1 MRLWEILRPE
11 NVGYKIWPC
20 LLFRVPAFSLL
31 NFTMTLTDINGNPI
45 DEALKRDGYVIVDG
59 LIPDDMFDKLK
70 AACDRVVDRARKGE
84 WKYR

>member
-1 MRLWEILRPE
+1 M
-11 NVGYKIWPC
+11 
-20 LLFRVPAFSLL
+20 LFRVPAFSLL
-31 NFTMTLTDINGNPI
+31 NFTMTLTDINGTPI

>member
-1 MRLWEILRPE
+1 
-11 NVGYKIWPC
+11 
-20 LLFRVPAFSLL
+20 
-31 NFTMTLTDINGNPI
+31 MTLTDINGTPI